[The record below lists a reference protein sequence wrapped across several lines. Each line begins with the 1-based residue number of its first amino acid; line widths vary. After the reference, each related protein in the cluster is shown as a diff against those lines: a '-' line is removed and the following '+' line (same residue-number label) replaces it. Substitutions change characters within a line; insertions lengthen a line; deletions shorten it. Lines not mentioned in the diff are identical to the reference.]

1 MTIGE
6 KIKQRRK
13 ELGISINQLS
23 QRLGKNR
30 ATIYR
35 YENNEIENIPMT
47 ILKPLSEILQTTPE
61 FLCGISSDELLT
73 KKKAS
78 PDTEEDLFQIQNL
91 DLRRLVI
98 ASQNMTDQQ
107 IELIRKYAEFMFPDA
122 FV

>member
-6 KIKQRRK
+6 RIKQRRK
-13 ELGISINQLS
+13 ELDISINQLS

-61 FLCGISSDELLT
+61 YLCGISSNAPIT
-73 KKKAS
+73 QKKAS
-78 PDTEEDLFQIQNL
+78 PNTEENLFQIQNL
-91 DLRRLVI
+91 DMRRLVI
-98 ASQNMTDQQ
+98 ASQNMTNQQ
-107 IELIRKYAEFMFPDA
+107 VALICKYAEFMFPDA